1 MRVGVRLSTGVA
13 ALLALLVLC
22 SIVGFDRLG
31 VLRDGATDLA
41 DAQVTTRLAMQVKFR
56 SADFNGWQTAY
67 AFDVLRGVPGATDDT
82 TGSRRDF
89 LASAARFDAELTAL
103 SAREL
108 SADEKATLASVR
120 DLFRQFMELD
130 KQVVAGYAAGAAGR
144 ETANR
149 LVAVDEIEI
158 FNRIA
163 AAVDE
168 LVTGVDAAAT
178 AQADRARSDAGTART
193 GLLLV
198 SLLALLAGITL
209 AWLLTR
215 SITTPLAS
223 IRQSLS
229 EIADGDGDLT
239 RRVDDTR
246 RDEFGQVAA
255 AFNRFAERIQN
266 LLRQV
271 SGTAS
276 TLSGAATRLGE
287 VSGSL
292 AAAAD
297 TTSSQAV
304 AVSSAAGEV
313 SHNVQTVSAGAEQ
326 MGVSIRE
333 IATSASTAADVVNS
347 AVGLADQAN
356 RTVASLGESS
366 SEIGNVLKLIT
377 TIAEQTNLLA
387 LNATIEAA
395 RAGDYGKGFA
405 VVATEVKELAQN
417 TAKATEDISDRIAVI
432 QSDSAAAATD
442 IGRIANVI
450 AQISDHS
457 TTIASAVEEQTA
469 TVAEIARSISQAATG
484 SADIATSVTGIA
496 SSAENSTAN
505 ATSTRA
511 GADEVTRSSNELQ
524 ALVGSF
530 RF

>member
-1 MRVGVRLSTGVA
+1 V
-13 ALLALLVLC
+13 
-22 SIVGFDRLG
+22 VGFDRLG
-31 VLRDGATDLA
+31 VLRDGASRLA
-41 DAQVTTRLAMQVKFR
+41 EAQVTTRVAMQVKFR

-103 SAREL
+103 SGQAL
-108 SADEKATLASVR
+108 SADERATLTTVR
-120 DLFRQFMELD
+120 ELFDQFMELD
-130 KQVVAGYAAGAAGR
+130 KQVVAGYAGGGPAGR

-149 LVAVDEIEI
+149 LVAVDEIAI
-158 FNRIA
+158 FNQIA
-163 AAVDE
+163 AAIDK
-168 LVTGVDAAAT
+168 LVTDVDAAAT
-178 AQADRARSDAGTART
+178 ARADRARSDAGTART
-193 GLLLV
+193 VLLVV
-198 SLLALLAGITL
+198 SLLALLAGVAL

-215 SITTPLAS
+215 SITAPLAS
-223 IRQSLS
+223 IRRSMS

-246 RDEFGQVAA
+246 QDEFGEVAA

-271 SGTAS
+271 AGTAA
-276 TLSGAATRLGE
+276 TLSGAAHRLGE

-304 AVSSAAGEV
+304 AVSSAAEEV

-333 IATSASTAADVVNS
+333 IATSASTAAEVVHS
-347 AVGLADQAN
+347 AVDLAEQAN
-356 RTVASLGESS
+356 RTVGSLGESS

-417 TAKATEDISDRIAVI
+417 TAKATEDISNRIAVI

-442 IGRIANVI
+442 IGRIASVI

-484 SADIATSVTGIA
+484 SANIATSITGVA

-511 GADEVTRSSNELQ
+511 GADEVTRASGELR
-524 ALVGSF
+524 ALVDSF